1 MIKILIADDEP
12 FIRQGIRTT
21 IPWEKYGIEVVGEA
35 ANGKSAL
42 KLAMQLSPD
51 IVIADISMP
60 VMSGLELAS
69 HLNELRPDIR
79 VIILSAYGT
88 TDNFTD
94 AFKSKVSRFVLKS
107 ADSSIILDNVLQ
119 VKEEIFNDR
128 EINQSYEQLNNIY
141 NENQHLIKS
150 TLFCRYLRS
159 QTAPETFTEKAAK
172 VGIAL
177 QGPYYSMMLAECK
190 PGNDWLTIIAFQNT
204 FSAYSPF
211 AFFIEENLLLLLLNT
226 EKSGITHEK
235 LNHAFSEIKPYI
247 LGNRLTCMNEIKSP
261 EEFSISYNS
270 LYSRL
275 NDCFWNSQWDYS
287 IITQKYT
294 FSSSEKKDTLH
305 LEKEI
310 ISAVLCHNTLL
321 ANQAVNQYYD
331 YCKKNALPQKDFLES
346 VKRLLLVLSSVS
358 LSDTDIEILVSSVC
372 GLESPEEIH
381 EALKSLITP
390 ADTQDSQKP
399 QITAALNFIKDNYDK
414 DLRLED
420 VAQKVYLSVGYLS
433 RIFKT
438 EAGCSFTEYLHRIR
452 IEKAKEL
459 ILQTNLKYYEIAEK
473 TGYKDYKYFS
483 AYFNKI
489 CGCSAKEYKQRHQLG
504 LPCPP
509 ESTKQDLS
517 PGD

>member
-69 HLNELRPDIR
+69 QLNELRPDIR

-88 TDNFTD
+88 TDNFTG
-94 AFKSKVSRFVLKS
+94 AFQSKVSRFVLKS

-119 VKEEIFNDR
+119 VKEELCNDR
-128 EINQSYEQLNNIY
+128 ELNQSYEQLNNIY

-150 TLFCRYLRS
+150 TLFCRYLHN
-159 QTAPETFTEKAAK
+159 QTAPATFSEKAAK
-172 VGIAL
+172 VGIIL
-177 QGPYYSMMLAECK
+177 QGPYYTMLLAECK

-204 FSAYSPF
+204 FSHYSPF

-226 EKSGITHEK
+226 EKAGITDEK
-235 LNHAFSEIKPYI
+235 LKLVFPEIKPYI
-247 LGNRLTCMNEIKSP
+247 LGNRLACINEIKSL

-270 LYSRL
+270 LSSRL
-275 NDCFWNSQWDYS
+275 NDCFWNSEWEYS

-294 FSSSEKKDTLH
+294 FSSSDENDTLRY
-305 LEKEI
+305 EKEI
-310 ISAVLCHNTLL
+310 ISAVLCQNTLL
-321 ANQAVNQYYD
+321 ADQAAGHYYI
-331 YCKKNALPQKDFLES
+331 YCKAQGLPQKEFLES
-346 VKRLLLVLSSVS
+346 VKRLLLLLSSVNP
-358 LSDTDIEILVSSVC
+358 SDTEINTLVSSVC
-372 GLESPEEIH
+372 GLETPEEII
-381 EALKSLITP
+381 EALKSLINP
-390 ADTQDSQKP
+390 ANTQDSRKP
-399 QITAALNFIKDNYDK
+399 QITAALNFIHDNYDK

-420 VAQKVYLSVGYLS
+420 VAQQIYLSVGYLS

-438 EAGCSFTEYLHRIR
+438 ETGCSFTEYLHRIR

-459 ILQTNLKYYEIAEK
+459 IIQTNLKYYEVAEK
-473 TGYKDYKYFS
+473 VGYKDYKYFS
-483 AYFNKI
+483 AYFNKL
-489 CGCSAKEYKQRHQLG
+489 CGCSAKEYKQRNSLSHIT
-504 LPCPP
+504 PP
-509 ESTKQDLS
+509 EHRKPDL
-517 PGD
+517 PPND